1 MKRGRRRNEV
11 PVRGAAAD
19 VDSAAGACAIARA
32 AAAMPVDT
40 RANVANLVGRLGY
53 LNRPG
58 GGLGRNNI
66 RGRIQWLVDQA
77 QLLRNGKKSWLARIS
92 SAKKRPRENNA
103 SSTNCCM
110 GQTMELTP
118 LMKTI
123 HSAPQFNWRAPRSI
137 RSPDGASVEL
147 QTETNS
153 RRGFTLIAL
162 ALGVL

>member
-11 PVRGAAAD
+11 PVRAAAVD
-19 VDSAAGACAIARA
+19 ADSAAGACAIARAA

-58 GGLGRNNI
+58 GEPGRNNL

-92 SAKKRPRENNA
+92 SAKKRPSGNNA
-103 SSTNCCM
+103 
-110 GQTMELTP
+110 
-118 LMKTI
+118 
-123 HSAPQFNWRAPRSI
+123 
-137 RSPDGASVEL
+137 
-147 QTETNS
+147 
-153 RRGFTLIAL
+153 
-162 ALGVL
+162 